1 MKPRF
6 TQILFRTA
14 AMVGLAMPL
23 MVPLDAGARPLLR
36 TGPNFRHAPRPVT
49 VQPVKGKVVDS
60 KGIPLTGVNIVIQG
74 TTIGTQTDVDGQFTI
89 NSNSADDV
97 LVASFIGFKS
107 QNIPVQNRSVIDI
120 TLLEDVSSLDEVVV
134 TGYSSRSKSEL
145 VSSVSVIKG
154 SELQTVT
161 SNNTAT
167 LLQGRAA
174 GVVVS
179 SASGAPG
186 TEPSVRV
193 RGTGSITAGA
203 EPLYVIDG
211 LIGGT
216 ANPND
221 IASISILK
229 DAAATG
235 LYGSRA
241 SNGVV
246 VITTK
251 TGKPGKTQINYN
263 GSVGFSN
270 VLRGNFEVMN
280 GQELY
285 DFTNKMYQNDYDA
298 KRANYIAQ
306 LSATTPNPTEA
317 QINAYLTANA
327 FPTAYAG
334 YQSRFLP
341 GTPGNT
347 DWLDKTFRTGITH
360 NHALSMSGGNDRTRF
375 HFGAN
380 YYNEEGV
387 ILKTGYENVNF
398 RANIEHNLNSKVKLT
413 ARVNT
418 FFNNRQNDQGYLY
431 QGYINLPWD
440 NPYNADGSYRYVDA
454 NTTDWYGRDRNNFLF
469 NNQYNFNQ
477 NRGSGIQGDVR
488 LEYNILD
495 WLTFSTSTRYAITNT
510 RTESNVDART
520 PTGKS
525 YNGSL
530 SNSYEYTGS
539 FITSNLLNASKSFG
553 ANTFNAILG
562 AEFQGNK
569 TDGMGGT
576 GQGIFPSL
584 DILNVTATPTLLT
597 GYKTKNA
604 FASAFVNVDYDLHNK
619 YFATVSFRRD
629 GSSRFGKDN
638 RFGNFYSV
646 GAAWNVSGEE
656 FFGSLKDKIHLFKV
670 RTSYGT
676 TGNANIGDFVAQDL
690 YDFNAQ
696 YGGLPAGF
704 PARKANPNLT
714 WEKAYTYDAGINIG
728 FFNRIDLVIDLYNR
742 LNKDVLQ
749 NVPLEATTGFTT
761 QIQNIGSVRNR
772 GIDLEITSKNLRG
785 AFNWET
791 SLNFSINR
799 NKVMALNKNEPIESG
814 NQRIEVGREL
824 GSWYMRKW
832 MGVNP
837 TNGDPLWLLQTKDA
851 SGNIVES
858 TTNVYNSATRVFT
871 GSRNPKFTGG
881 ITNTFKYGGVTL
893 SAFFTFVSGNKVY
906 IYNRELFDDDGAYPT
921 YNKMRLQDG
930 WTRWEKEGDIAT
942 HPKAV
947 VNGNKNSNKTSSR
960 YLEDGSY
967 LRLRNIRLSY
977 DIPKVFTD
985 RLHISG
991 LSVFASGDNLV
1002 TWTKFSGVDPEV
1014 DLSNGTNSSRYPS
1027 SKKLMFG
1034 VNLNF

>member
-1 MKPRF
+1 MKMTFIPITCRIIGILWISTLCLLPASSSASPAGYLASRF
-6 TQILFRTA
+6 AI
-14 AMVGLAMPL
+14 
-23 MVPLDAGARPLLR
+23 
-36 TGPNFRHAPRPVT
+36 
-49 VQPVKGKVVDS
+49 PVKGKVVDG
-60 KGIPLTGVNIVIQG
+60 KGAPLIGVNILIRG
-74 TTIGTQTDVDGQFTI
+74 TNVGTQTDADGNFTI
-89 NSNSADDV
+89 NSSNPSDV

-107 QNIPVQNRSVIDI
+107 QTVTVQNQTDITI

-134 TGYSSRSKSEL
+134 VGYSSRSKSEL

-154 SELQTVT
+154 SELQTIT

-167 LLQGRAA
+167 MLQGRAA

-186 TEPSVRV
+186 TAPSVRI

-216 ANPND
+216 ANPTD

-251 TGKPGKTQINYN
+251 SGKSGKTKISYS
-263 GSVGFSN
+263 GSTGISK
-270 VLRGNFEVMN
+270 VLNGNFEVMN
-280 GQELY
+280 GQQLY
-285 DFTNKMYQNDYDA
+285 DFTNTIYQNDYNT
-298 KRANYIAQ
+298 KRANYITQ
-306 LSATTPNPTEA
+306 LSGTTPNPSEG
-317 QINAYLTANA
+317 QINDYLTANN
-327 FPTAYAG
+327 FPTAYDG
-334 YQSRFLP
+334 YRSRFMP
-341 GTPGNT
+341 ATPGNNN
-347 DWLDKTFRTGITH
+347 WLDQTFRTGVTN
-360 NHALSMSGGNDRTRF
+360 NHALSLSGGTDRTKF
-375 HFGAN
+375 HLGAN
-380 YYNEEGV
+380 YYNEQGV

-398 RANIEHNLNSKVKLT
+398 RANLEHDINSKLKVT

-440 NPYNADGSYRYVDA
+440 SPRNEDGTIRYVDA
-454 NTTDWYGRDRNNFLF
+454 NSSNWYGRDRSNFLF

-477 NRGSGIQGDVR
+477 QRASNIMGDLK
-488 LEYNILD
+488 LEYSVLD
-495 WLTFSTSTRYAITNT
+495 WLTLSTSNRYTIGNSRA
-510 RTESNVDART
+510 ESNVDART
-520 PTGKS
+520 PNGKS

-530 SNSYEYTGS
+530 TNSYEFTNS
-539 FITSNLLNASKSFG
+539 FITSNLLNASRTFG
-553 ANTFNAILG
+553 AHNITGILG
-562 AEFQGNK
+562 AEFQVNK

-584 DILNVTATPTLLT
+584 DILNVTATPTSLT
-597 GYKTKNA
+597 GYKNKNA

-619 YFATVSFRRD
+619 YFVTGSFRRD

-638 RFGNFYSV
+638 RYGNFYSL
-646 GAAWNVSGEE
+646 GAAWNVSSED
-656 FFGSLKDKIHLFKV
+656 FFNGLRDKIHLFKV
-670 RTSYGT
+670 RTSYGV

-696 YGGLPAGF
+696 YAGSPAGF

-714 WEKAYTYDAGINIG
+714 WEKAHTFDAGINIG
-728 FFNRIDLVIDLYNR
+728 FFNRIDLVVDLYNR

-749 NVPLEATTGFTT
+749 NVPLEAVSGFTT

-772 GIDLEITSKNLRG
+772 GIDLELTTKNIRG

-791 SLNFSINR
+791 SLNFSVNR
-799 NKVMALNKNEPIESG
+799 NKVVALNKNEPIESG

-824 GSWYMRKW
+824 GSWFMREW
-832 MGVNP
+832 RGVDP
-837 TNGDPLWLLQTKDA
+837 ATGDPLWLLKTTGADG
-851 SGNIVES
+851 SVTET
-858 TTNVYNSATRVFT
+858 TTNVYNNATRVHVGT
-871 GSRNPKFTGG
+871 RNPKFSGG
-881 ITNTFKYGGVTL
+881 ITNTFKYAGFSL
-893 SAFFTFVSGNKVY
+893 SAFLTFVSGNKVY
-906 IYNRELFDDDGAYPT
+906 VYNRELFDDDGAYPT
-921 YNKMRLQDG
+921 YNKMVLQDG
-930 WTRWEKEGDIAT
+930 WSRWEQPGDVAT

-967 LRLRNIRLSY
+967 LRLRNIRLTY
-977 DIPKVFTD
+977 NIPSSILQ
-985 RLHISG
+985 RYNIGG
-991 LSVFASGDNLV
+991 LEVFASADNLI

-1014 DLSNGTNSSRYPS
+1014 DLNDGTSSSRYPS

-1034 VNLNF
+1034 INLNF